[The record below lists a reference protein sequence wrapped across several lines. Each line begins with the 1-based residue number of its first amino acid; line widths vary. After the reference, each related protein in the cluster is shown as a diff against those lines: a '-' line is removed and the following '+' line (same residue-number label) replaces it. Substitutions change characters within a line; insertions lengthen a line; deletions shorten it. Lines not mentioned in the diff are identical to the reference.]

1 MVLADTAILVRSR
14 ATRKETLGGDPS
26 GLHLRSLQITV
37 PDRYYPPRITAPALA
52 RAPGDCCDRMRARF
66 RLYNMSAMDS
76 LADSECNP

>member
-1 MVLADTAILVRSR
+1 MDLADTAIPVRSR
-14 ATRKETLGGDPS
+14 ATLKETLGGAPS
-26 GLHLRSLQITV
+26 GLHPRSLKITAN
-37 PDRYYPPRITAPALA
+37 APALA